1 MIAGMRVIL
10 ATAALL
16 TTAIAVAQP
25 ADDHAGRGYQLA
37 ADGQLEAAL
46 VEFQAAYQASH
57 EPQLLF
63 AMGRIHALRG
73 DCVRA
78 NDHFQRFLAT
88 APGPKAVEAATA
100 EIEKCKPAP
109 IAITPEPGPDGVPD
123 GDAAPPPPP
132 PPPVAHPARRSFV
145 GALAR
150 DRFAQAGAVSALV
163 TGGLVVY
170 GLYLSCWDGVCTG
183 SYDDFA
189 DRRDRA
195 PTIAVAAG
203 VVGAAAGALLVTGIV
218 RVALR
223 PDDEAGFDV
232 SIAPT
237 AGGAAVGVAGT
248 F

>member
-1 MIAGMRVIL
+1 MIAGMRAIL

-16 TTAIAVAQP
+16 ASARALAQP
-25 ADDHAGRGYQLA
+25 ADDHAGRGYELA
-37 ADGQLEAAL
+37 AAGQLEAAL

-88 APGPKAVEAATA
+88 RPGPKAVEAATA
-100 EIEKCKPAP
+100 EIDKCKPAP
-109 IAITPEPGPDGVPD
+109 IAIAPEPGPDAVPD
-123 GDAAPPPPP
+123 GGTAPPPPAP
-132 PPPVAHPARRSFV
+132 AVRPARRSFV
-145 GALAR
+145 GALAH
-150 DRFAQAGAVSALV
+150 DRFAQLGAASALV

>member
-1 MIAGMRVIL
+1 MIAGMRAIV

-16 TTAIAVAQP
+16 VSAIAVAQP
-25 ADDHAGRGYQLA
+25 ADHAARGYQLA

-78 NDHFQRFLAT
+78 SDHFQRFLAT
-88 APGPKAVEAATA
+88 QPGPKAVDAATA
-100 EIEKCKPAP
+100 EIDRCKPAP
-109 IAITPEPGPDGVPD
+109 IAITPEPRPDAVPD
-123 GDAAPPPPP
+123 GGIAPPPPP
-132 PPPVAHPARRSFV
+132 LVVHPARRSFV
-145 GALAR
+145 GALAH
-150 DRFAQAGAVSALV
+150 DRFAQLGAASALV
-163 TGGLVVY
+163 AGGLVVY

-189 DRRDRA
+189 DRRERA

-237 AGGAAVGVAGT
+237 TGGAAVGVAGT

>member
-1 MIAGMRVIL
+1 MIAPMRSIV

-16 TTAIAVAQP
+16 ASSIALAQP
-25 ADDHAGRGYQLA
+25 AEDHASRGYQLA

-46 VEFQAAYQASH
+46 TEFAAAYRATR

-88 APGPKAVEAATA
+88 QPGPKAVEAATA
-100 EIEKCKPAP
+100 EIAKCKPAP
-109 IAITPEPGPDGVPD
+109 IAIAPEPPAPDPVVAVGPS
-123 GDAAPPPPP
+123 PPPT
-132 PPPVAHPARRSFV
+132 VAHPARRSFTS
-145 GALAR
+145 ALAH
-150 DRFAQAGAVSALV
+150 DRFAQVGAVAALA

-189 DRRDRA
+189 ARQDRA
-195 PTIAVAAG
+195 PTVAVAAG

-232 SIAPT
+232 SVAPT
-237 AGGAAVGVAGT
+237 PGGAAVGIAGA

>member
-1 MIAGMRVIL
+1 MIAGMRAIL
-10 ATAALL
+10 ATAACLA
-16 TTAIAVAQP
+16 TSIAAAQP

-46 VEFQAAYQASH
+46 VEFQAAYQATR

-88 APGPKAVEAATA
+88 QPGPKAVEAATA

-109 IAITPEPGPDGVPD
+109 IAIAPDPDPDAVPD
-123 GDAAPPPPP
+123 AVPDAPPP
-132 PPPVAHPARRSFV
+132 ARARPARRSFA
-145 GALAR
+145 GALAH
-150 DRFAQAGAVSALV
+150 DRFAQAGAATALV

-183 SYDDFA
+183 SYGDFA

-195 PTIAVAAG
+195 PTIAIATG

-232 SIAPT
+232 SVAPT
-237 AGGAAVGVAGT
+237 PGGAAVGVAGT

>member
-1 MIAGMRVIL
+1 MIAGMRAIL

-16 TTAIAVAQP
+16 ATSIAVAQP
-25 ADDHAGRGYQLA
+25 ADDHAARGYQLA

-46 VEFQAAYQASH
+46 VEFQAAYQATH

-88 APGPKAVEAATA
+88 QPGPKAVEAATA
-100 EIEKCKPAP
+100 EIDKCKPAP
-109 IAITPEPGPDGVPD
+109 IAITPEPGPDAAPD
-123 GDAAPPPPP
+123 GGAAPPPPP
-132 PPPVAHPARRSFV
+132 PPVVHPARRSFV
-145 GALAR
+145 GALAH
-150 DRFAQAGAVSALV
+150 DRFAQLGAASALV

-183 SYDDFA
+183 SYADFA

-232 SIAPT
+232 SVVPT
-237 AGGAAVGVAGT
+237 TGGAAVGVAGT